1 MGIVSDTDRFL
12 HDYTSS
18 KTFGLVTR
26 LLEETNIDFT
36 SLYKVLYQRP
46 ISEIRFEGYIYQNLI
61 LTENGVAYIKII
73 DRKLKEFGVD
83 SAAAGNMI
91 NDLKFV
97 NEIIVWVFLTEDIK
111 SNLIRAN
118 IRSVGPYINDVATKF
133 GGGGHKYASGVK
145 LKTWDDSD
153 KLINELDELVKNY
166 KN

>member
-1 MGIVSDTDRFL
+1 MVMENIININEYNDLINESNIIRNEIEEIDKDIISSNNGIKVAG
-12 HDYTSS
+12 
-18 KTFGLVTR
+18 K
-26 LLEETNIDFT
+26 NIN
-36 SLYKVLYQRP
+36 
-46 ISEIRFEGYIYQNLI
+46 GALI
-61 LTENGVAYIKII
+61 
-73 DRKLKEFGVD
+73 
-83 SAAAGNMI
+83 AAGAS
-91 NDLKFV
+91 
-97 NEIIVWVFLTEDIK
+97 IVWVFLTEDIK